1 MERILYLNLPKV
13 YSKLK
18 DQNLQISFFMSAY
31 FITMFTILYSHLPE
45 NDISFLL
52 HIWDEFIFEGWK
64 SFFEIWLA
72 ILKFY
77 EKDILNIK
85 EEDIMNFLANKIRD
99 CELFK
104 KEKYETFLKI
114 KNQFKITEELMIN
127 LEYEIAEETG
137 IRKVGTSAIIEDFND
152 DDKKVV

>member
-1 MERILYLNLPKV
+1 
-13 YSKLK
+13 
-18 DQNLQISFFMSAY
+18 MSAY

-104 KEKYETFLKI
+104 KKNMKHFWGLKNSL
-114 KNQFKITEELMIN
+114 K
-127 LEYEIAEETG
+127 
-137 IRKVGTSAIIEDFND
+137 
-152 DDKKVV
+152 